1 LWSAVTCHRF
11 CFEVENLVRR
21 AKAATG
27 RRTPK
32 KEEQM
37 FRVKAS
43 YADQLELRTTI
54 ERAREFFGE
63 LRNFADL
70 MPGIEGIRNE
80 AGGIMRWMVRA
91 EVPVI
96 GPVVASF
103 TVEKTED
110 SPERLEWSPAR
121 TEVRNYL
128 RYAAAF
134 EERGHKVLIRI
145 AQHVEIRRKHARDL
159 HRFAILVGESAISAE
174 MQKRVREMIKTFL
187 ERARERLEAETTVE
201 QEPILET

>member
-1 LWSAVTCHRF
+1 
-11 CFEVENLVRR
+11 
-21 AKAATG
+21 
-27 RRTPK
+27 
-32 KEEQM
+32 M
-37 FRVKAS
+37 FRIKAS
-43 YADQLELRTTI
+43 YADQMEFRTTL

-70 MPGIEGIRNE
+70 MPGIEGIRKE

-96 GPVVASF
+96 GAVHASF

-110 SPERLEWSPAR
+110 SPDRLEWSPAR
-121 TEVRNYL
+121 SEMKNYL

-145 AQHVEIRRKHARDL
+145 VQHVELRRKHAKDL
-159 HRFAILVGESAISAE
+159 HRFAILVGESAISNE
-174 MQKRVREMIKTFL
+174 MQKRVREMILTFL
-187 ERARERLEAETTVE
+187 ERARVKLEGETACDPDAALDGAV
-201 QEPILET
+201 

>member
-1 LWSAVTCHRF
+1 M
-11 CFEVENLVRR
+11 VRR
-21 AKAATG
+21 KTKPPPSRINTSENVNG
-27 RRTPK
+27 
-32 KEEQM
+32 EQM
-37 FRVKAS
+37 FRIKAS
-43 YADQLELRTTI
+43 YSDQLEMQTTL

-70 MPGIEGIRNE
+70 MPGIEGIRKE

-91 EVPVI
+91 EVPII
-96 GPVVASF
+96 GAVQASF

-121 TEVRNYL
+121 SEMKNYL

-134 EERGHKVLIRI
+134 EERGHKVLIKI
-145 AQHVEIRRKHARDL
+145 VQHVELRRQHAKDL
-159 HRFAILVGESAISAE
+159 HRFAVLVGEGAISAE

-187 ERARERLEAETTVE
+187 ERARVKLEGEE
-201 QEPILET
+201 PLDQEAMLDSPA

>member
-1 LWSAVTCHRF
+1 
-11 CFEVENLVRR
+11 
-21 AKAATG
+21 
-27 RRTPK
+27 
-32 KEEQM
+32 M
-37 FRVKAS
+37 FRIKAS
-43 YADQLELRTTI
+43 YADQMELRTTL
-54 ERAREFFGE
+54 EQAREFFGE

-70 MPGIEGIRNE
+70 MPGIEGIRKE

-96 GPVVASF
+96 GAVHAAF

-121 TEVRNYL
+121 SEAKNYL

-145 AQHVEIRRKHARDL
+145 VQHVELRRKHAKDL
-159 HRFAILVGESAISAE
+159 HRLAILVGEGRTSAE
-174 MQKRVREMIKTFL
+174 TRSE
-187 ERARERLEAETTVE
+187 ERRAGQAE
-201 QEPILET
+201 QQRRD

>member
-1 LWSAVTCHRF
+1 VVRETKS
-11 CFEVENLVRR
+11 EVSRINVFDEKTVN
-21 AKAATG
+21 G
-27 RRTPK
+27 
-32 KEEQM
+32 ESM
-37 FRVKAS
+37 FRIKAS
-43 YADQLELRTTI
+43 YADQLELQTTI
-54 ERAREFFGE
+54 EKAREFFGE

-80 AGGIMRWMVRA
+80 AGGIMRWIVRA

-96 GPVVASF
+96 GAVHASF

-121 TEVRNYL
+121 SEMKNYL

-145 AQHVEIRRKHARDL
+145 VQQVELRRKHAKDL
-159 HRFAILVGESAISAE
+159 HRFAVLVGEGRISAE
-174 MQKRVREMIKTFL
+174 MQERVREMIKTFL
-187 ERARERLEAETTVE
+187 ERARVKLEGETSVD
-201 QEPILET
+201 QEAILDSPV